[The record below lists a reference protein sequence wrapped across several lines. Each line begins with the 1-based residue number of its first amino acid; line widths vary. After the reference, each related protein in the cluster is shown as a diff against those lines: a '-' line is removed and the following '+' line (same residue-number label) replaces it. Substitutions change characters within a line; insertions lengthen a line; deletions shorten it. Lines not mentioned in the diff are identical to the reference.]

1 MPMPPAVL
9 AASLTPFH
17 ADESVNIPLLADH
30 IRSLRARGCDGVL
43 LFGTTG
49 EGLSLTATERLDAL
63 EQLVDRGIDPGRLLV
78 GTGALAFPELVDL
91 TRATTALGVRGV
103 LVQPPFHFKSVSD
116 AGVHRTYDRLVQ
128 GVGDA
133 DLRLYIYHFPQATGV
148 SVSMSVLDRLHQAYP
163 VQIAGVK
170 DSSGDGDHTR
180 TLCRRFPDLEIFAG
194 TERLLLAVLKA
205 GGAGCISA
213 SANVT
218 APLAGEVVDRWA
230 DDRDATQHQETLSNL
245 RGRIASRPMIPA
257 LKTLVARRRDEP
269 DWLHTR
275 PPLPSLPTDAGDADG
290 LLEHLEETLRPYPMS
305 STDE

>member
-1 MPMPPAVL
+1 MLPGVL

-17 ADESVNIPLLADH
+17 ADESVNLSLLTDH
-30 IRSLRARGCDGVL
+30 IRSLYTIGCDGVL

-49 EGLSLTATERLDAL
+49 EGLSLTATERVDAL
-63 EQLVDRGIDPGRLLV
+63 EQIVDRDIDPGRLLV

-103 LVQPPFHFKSVSD
+103 LVQPPFHFKHVSD

-128 GVGDA
+128 EVGDA

-148 SVSMSVLDRLHQAYP
+148 SVSMSVLDRLHRAYP
-163 VQIAGVK
+163 DQIAGVK
-170 DSSGDGDHTR
+170 DSSGDGDHTL

-194 TERLLLAVLKA
+194 TERLLLAVLEA

-218 APLAGEVVDRWA
+218 APVAREVVNRWA
-230 DDRDATQHQETLSNL
+230 DDRDATQYQEVLSDL

-257 LKTLVARRRDEP
+257 LKTLLARRRQEP

-275 PPLPSLPTDAGDADG
+275 PPLPSLPTDAGDDDELG
-290 LLEHLEETLRPYPMS
+290 EHLEETLRSYPVS
-305 STDE
+305 SRDE